1 MNEDV
6 KQGVSLGPELG
17 ALKAEMDGFIAK
29 TQLWVRQFVV
39 GLNMCPFAKS
49 VMSKGQIRYVVNMS
63 DEAHEIVDLV
73 DQEMMNLFEALD
85 PSVETVLLILPKV
98 SQDFM
103 EFQLLTQACRRR
115 IKALG
120 LKGEIQIADFHP
132 QYEFAHAEPS
142 DIGNATNRSPYPM
155 FHLLREEAVELARQ
169 SDQSAQQIVERNKQV
184 LINLG
189 WEGLK
194 TLGKN

>member
-1 MNEDV
+1 MDDDV
-6 KQGVSLGPELG
+6 KQGTILEPKHG
-17 ALKAEMDGFIAK
+17 AMQAVPDVFIAE
-29 TQLWVRQFVV
+29 TQLWVQQFVV

-63 DEAHEIVDLV
+63 DEAHDILALI
-73 DQEMMNLFEALD
+73 DQEMMNLFEVLD

-98 SQDFM
+98 SQDFW
-103 EFQLLTQACRRR
+103 EFQFLTQACRRR

-132 QYEFAHAEPS
+132 HYEFAHTDPS
-142 DIGNATNRSPYPM
+142 EIGNATNRSPYPM
-155 FHLLREEAVELARQ
+155 LHLLREEAVELARQ
-169 SDQSAQQIVERNKQV
+169 SEQSAQQIVERNKQV
-184 LINLG
+184 LVNLG

-194 TLGKN
+194 IYIKS